1 MIPNR
6 EAPPL
11 PDNGQQNPLITSR
24 RNPLVKQLRQLH
36 TARGRREAGAVLLE
50 GTHMVEEALRHGLAL
65 QRLVFTQG
73 WGENHAALLAQVP
86 PRLQHPVS
94 EGVLETVA
102 TTVHPDG
109 VVATALLPR
118 TPWPRQPRFL
128 LALDRIQDPGNLG
141 ALLRT
146 ALAAEA
152 DGVVLAQCAAPW
164 QPKVLRA
171 AADNID
177 PAPLR
182 GLLHLGQAAEDIGD
196 QARQMI
202 SLVEQ
207 GEAVHPIL
215 EIALGDSD
223 EVVVEVPVAP
233 GSGADGA
240 SLKELALNIEPGF
253 TVLAI
258 RRAGRYMYRPRGSAE
273 LFAGDEIIA
282 RGPDE
287 GREAL
292 AERFGWNLRRE
303 EEGREDALQRLGG

>member
-36 TARGRREAGAVLLE
+36 TARGRREAGTVLLE
-50 GTHMVEEALRHGLAL
+50 GAHMVEEALRHGLAL

-73 WGENHAALLAQVP
+73 WGENHAALLAQVS

-152 DGVVLAQCAAPW
+152 DGVVLAQCADPW

-171 AADNID
+171 AAGASFALPIRQCPDGEIMLEE
-177 PAPLR
+177 ARGWGLR
-182 GLLHLGQAAEDIGD
+182 TMATCVAGGLPYTRLDWSLPSLLILGNEGSGLSA
-196 QARQMI
+196 
-202 SLVEQ
+202 
-207 GEAVHPIL
+207 
-215 EIALGDSD
+215 
-223 EVVVEVPVAP
+223 EVVSRCQVAVSIP
-233 GSGADGA
+233 HSDAVDSLNVAVAGA
-240 SLKELALNIEPGF
+240 LLLFERL
-253 TVLAI
+253 
-258 RRAGRYMYRPRGSAE
+258 RPS
-273 LFAGDEIIA
+273 
-282 RGPDE
+282 
-287 GREAL
+287 
-292 AERFGWNLRRE
+292 
-303 EEGREDALQRLGG
+303 